1 MIDDKYLKI
10 LAAIYYLSRQN
21 PTMRG
26 VHSNR
31 VEALL
36 NMSYQ
41 DLVPALRYL
50 ESSDLLTATWGGS
63 HSALVAL
70 TATGTDYV
78 ERPLDMLRSLE
89 RTLTQTNTINVG
101 GNFNAIES
109 TIVQMNS
116 GTISEADA
124 NIVRDSYD
132 TVVAQLPPDLVA
144 SQDPWLGRIS
154 GRSEEPRRSQCKT
167 PGWRPAW
174 SSRDHLRSRQGCLD
188 CQRLGSFD
196 SDAAHHLPWNSTAFP
211 PAIVGVM
218 NSQLLEVSISAVAR
232 QWSHRRTR

>member
-70 TATGTDYV
+70 TATGIDYV

-101 GNFNAIES
+101 SNFNAIES

-132 TVVAQLPPDLVA
+132 TVVAQLPPGLVA
-144 SQDPWLGRIS
+144 SQDVQKNREDLNAKLQAG
-154 GRSEEPRRSQCKT
+154 
-167 PGWRPAW
+167 
-174 SSRDHLRSRQGCLD
+174 D
-188 CQRLGSFD
+188 RLGAAGIISDLAKVVSIAKD
-196 SDAAHHLPWNSTAFP
+196 SAVLIQTLLIIYHGIRLLFHLP
-211 PAIVGVM
+211 
-218 NSQLLEVSISAVAR
+218 
-232 QWSHRRTR
+232 